1 MLTFNDNKAGMTG
14 LDKQKIT
21 KIIEENTSGSYS
33 SFSKKQ
39 QQRIDEKVSEIKNRL
54 ESATREERQGA
65 ELFMKNLENKLEA
78 GRDLSRDC
86 VCIDMDAYFAA
97 VEMRDNPAL
106 RTVPMAV
113 GSSAMLSTSNYLAR
127 RFGVR
132 AGMPGFIS
140 KKLCPNLTLVPGNY
154 SKYSKVSRQ
163 FSEIFMEYDGDVG
176 MMSLDEAYI
185 DLTDYVTMRTEKR
198 VLKRHRYGGD
208 CPCWLPRVTD
218 PPDSENIEIDSS
230 ECPKC
235 AKTRIIYYDD
245 VEFGVGRE
253 EIVREIRFRVEQLTG
268 LTCSAGIAANFM
280 LAKICSDF
288 NKPNGQFV
296 LENDREKILEFLEEL
311 PIRKVGGIGRVSE
324 AHLQSMEI
332 RTVGDMLFKKALF
345 PLCFSPL
352 AQESFLRTALG
363 LPGRPSSSDPRRK
376 SISVERTFSPTSDF
390 KILIAEHAEICRM
403 LEEDIRKSG
412 VTGGKTITLK
422 LKLSS
427 FDVLTRSLTPSEVV
441 TSLDDIQKY
450 SMELLE
456 RERGKEIR
464 LLGVRLSQLVFE
476 EEKKSKTI
484 TDFWNEKKQQMASE
498 DVMSSDD
505 NDIIMM
511 DTRPC
516 PICGEDVESQLEILN
531 CHVDECIL
539 KMGDTS
545 DGPDLICVTV
555 EKKAKKPEIQKTSGG
570 KVQSKKRK
578 TQEQKTVAKRKVA
591 TIDSF
596 WKKI

>member
-1 MLTFNDNKAGMTG
+1 MLTFNDNKAGMGG
-14 LDKQKIT
+14 LDKEKIT
-21 KIIEENTSGSYS
+21 KVIEENTSASYS

-39 QQRIDEKVSEIKNRL
+39 QSRIDEKVAEIKNRI
-54 ESATREERQGA
+54 EKATREEKQKA
-65 ELFMKNLENKLEA
+65 ENSMKNLEIKLEA
-78 GRDLSRDC
+78 SRDLSRDC

-97 VEMRDNPAL
+97 VEMRDDPKL
-106 RTVPMAV
+106 RTIPMAV

-140 KKLCPNLTLVPGNY
+140 KKLCPELTLVPGNY
-154 SKYSKVSRQ
+154 PKYTKVSRQ

-185 DLTDYVTMRTEKR
+185 DLTEYVANRTEKR
-198 VLKRHRYGGD
+198 IFTRHRYGGD
-208 CPCWLPRVTD
+208 CPCWLPRVPED
-218 PPDSENIEIDSS
+218 EDIENLQFEDSE
-230 ECPKC
+230 CTKC
-235 AKTRIIYYDD
+235 SKNRRAYFDD

-253 EIVREIRFRVEQLTG
+253 EVVREMRFRVEQLTG

-296 LENDREKILEFLEEL
+296 LENDRNVILEFLEKL

-324 AHLQSMEI
+324 AHLQSMDI
-332 RTVGDMLFKKALF
+332 RTVGDMLLQKALF

-390 KILIAEHAEICRM
+390 QMLCDVHLEICQM
-403 LEEDIRKSG
+403 LEEDIRKAG
-412 VTGGKTITLK
+412 VIGGKTITLK

-427 FDVLTRSLTPSEVV
+427 FDVLTRSLTPSDTVS
-441 TSLDDIQKY
+441 SLEDIQKY
-450 SMELLE
+450 SLELLE
-456 RERGKEIR
+456 KEKGKEIR

-484 TDFWNEKKQQMASE
+484 TDFWNDAKQQKPLSSPE
-498 DVMSSDD
+498 DADE
-505 NDIIMM
+505 IIMM

-516 PICGEDVESQLEILN
+516 PICGADVENQLEILN
-531 CHVDECIL
+531 RHVDECIQ
-539 KMGDTS
+539 KMTDEES
-545 DGPDLICVTV
+545 PELICISVETKKKV
-555 EKKAKKPEIQKTSGG
+555 EKP
-570 KVQSKKRK
+570 VVFSKKRK
-578 TQEQKTVAKRKVA
+578 IQEKKPAAKKVA

-596 WKKI
+596 WKKE